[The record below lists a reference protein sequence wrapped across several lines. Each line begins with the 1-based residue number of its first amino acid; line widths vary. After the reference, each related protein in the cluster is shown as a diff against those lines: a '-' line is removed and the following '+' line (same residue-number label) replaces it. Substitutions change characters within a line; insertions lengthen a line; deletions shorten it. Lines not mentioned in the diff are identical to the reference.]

1 MLYIHNKFM
10 DGFQEKTVD
19 EVFSFAR
26 SFHPLMKKDDPDFFN
41 NLYRRGEIGK
51 LAEELK
57 DKPEQNISLDFY
69 KYRHG
74 LAPPSKNIR
83 NIRYKKE

>member
-1 MLYIHNKFM
+1 
-10 DGFQEKTVD
+10 
-19 EVFSFAR
+19 
-26 SFHPLMKKDDPDFFN
+26 MKKDDPDFFN
-41 NLYRRGEIGK
+41 NLYRKGEINRV
-51 LAEELK
+51 AEELK
-57 DKPEQNISLDFY
+57 DKADANISLDYY